1 MMVAVLSTLFALLGP
16 NDDAILHLRGGG
28 HESVQIAEVDANGVL
43 VQQGLSM
50 QRMDW
55 DKILRIEGLSSN
67 SEHQA
72 GIDAWLP
79 HAELLWRFRT
89 RLERLDFQGA
99 ARLEPEV
106 NQWKD
111 HPSRIGLLVRE
122 GLFQIA
128 LAEGNLAGAVPHLLA
143 FGDRLAIEGSTDTVG
158 SRFNTPVT
166 EAVRLH
172 PDFPPIVPPGPDVA
186 IARQAIAELPP
197 PVDPLSDWLR
207 RAWDVV
213 LARADG
219 ELGPLPDWGGG
230 SPVPP
235 SVKVFRSCELG
246 VDGGDPQAEFA
257 LWTKFADRSPSRRA
271 VLDRIEVLAQ
281 GASSPM
287 SDLAGW
293 QAVEMLRSM
302 SFPTEAD
309 RLLQHLRRVD
319 ADALLSSSPQGPF

>member
-1 MMVAVLSTLFALLGP
+1 MMVGLLWTFFGLLGA
-16 NDDAILHLRGGG
+16 NDDAILYLRGGVR
-28 HESVQIAEVDANGVL
+28 ESVQIAEADANGVL
-43 VQQGLSM
+43 VQQGLSL
-50 QRMDW
+50 QRVDW
-55 DKILRIEGLSSN
+55 DQILRIEGLSST
-67 SEHQA
+67 SELQA
-72 GIDAWLP
+72 TIDAWLP
-79 HAELLWRFRT
+79 HAELFWRFRT

-99 ARLEPEV
+99 ARLVPDV

-143 FGDRLAIEGSTDTVG
+143 FGDRLAIEGSTDTEG
-158 SRFNTPVT
+158 ARLNTPVT
-166 EAVRLH
+166 GAVRLH

-186 IARQAIAELPP
+186 MAREAIAELPP

-219 ELGPLPDWGGG
+219 ERGPLPDWGGS

-235 SVKVFRSCELG
+235 TVKVFRSCELG
-246 VDGGDPQAEFA
+246 VDGGDPQVGFA

-271 VLDRIEVLAQ
+271 VLDRIEVLAR

-293 QAVEMLRSM
+293 HAVEMLRSM
-302 SFPTEAD
+302 SLPTEAD
-309 RLLQHLRRVD
+309 RLLQHLRQVD
-319 ADALLSSSPQGPF
+319 ADALLSSSPQGSF

>member
-1 MMVAVLSTLFALLGP
+1 MVF
-16 NDDAILHLRGGG
+16 
-28 HESVQIAEVDANGVL
+28 L

-50 QRMDW
+50 QRVDW

-89 RLERLDFQGA
+89 RLERLDFQ
-99 ARLEPEV
+99 EPPGW
-106 NQWKD
+106 NQKSTSGKTI
-111 HPSRIGLLVRE
+111 PVESVCSFGKACFR
-122 GLFQIA
+122 IA

-143 FGDRLAIEGSTDTVG
+143 FGDRLAIEGSTDALG

-186 IARQAIAELPP
+186 IARKAIAELPP

-257 LWTKFADRSPSRRA
+257 ALDEVRRSIPFSKS
-271 VLDRIEVLAQ
+271 
-281 GASSPM
+281 GA
-287 SDLAGW
+287 
-293 QAVEMLRSM
+293 
-302 SFPTEAD
+302 
-309 RLLQHLRRVD
+309 
-319 ADALLSSSPQGPF
+319 

>member
-1 MMVAVLSTLFALLGP
+1 MVGLLWTLLSFVGG
-16 NDDAILHLRGGG
+16 NDDAILYLRDGGR
-28 HESVQIAEVDANGVL
+28 ESVQISEADANGIL
-43 VQQGLSM
+43 MQQGLSL
-50 QRMDW
+50 QRVDW
-55 DKILRIEGLSSN
+55 DQIIRIEGLPSN

-72 GIDAWLP
+72 TIDAWLP
-79 HAELLWRFRT
+79 HAELLWRFRS

-99 ARLEPEV
+99 ARLAADV

-128 LAEGNLAGAVPHLLA
+128 LAEGNLAAAVPHLLA
-143 FGDRLAIEGSTDTVG
+143 FGDRLAIEASTDIMG
-158 SRFNTPVT
+158 SRLNTSVT
-166 EAVRLH
+166 GAVRLH

-186 IARQAIAELPP
+186 VAREAIAKLPP
-197 PVDPLSDWLR
+197 PVDPLSAWLR
-207 RAWDVV
+207 GAWDVV

-219 ELGPLPDWGGG
+219 QLGPLPDWGGS
-230 SPVPP
+230 SPVPRA
-235 SVKVFRSCELG
+235 VQLFRACELG
-246 VDGGDPQAEFA
+246 IDGGDHQGGFA
-257 LWTKFADRSPSRRA
+257 LWKKFADRSPSRRA
-271 VLDRIEVLAQ
+271 VLDRVEVLAR

-302 SFPTEAD
+302 SLPTEAD

-319 ADALLSSSPQGPF
+319 ADALLLSFSQGSF